1 MKTKWIIY
9 VLLLFTCLGCGYRFS
24 PGGENI
30 AAEIQEIFVGEF
42 SNSTSEANVENY
54 IRNAFFTRFRRSS
67 RFTVV
72 ADKDRADAVLAGK
85 IKSITTSHVAYSS
98 SDMAKEDRV
107 YMVLEVAFT
116 RTDNGKSIWTNK
128 GLTGREAY
136 NVQTDVS
143 STSANKNVAIRE
155 LSIDMADKA
164 FRNIMSGF

>member
-1 MKTKWIIY
+1 
-9 VLLLFTCLGCGYRFS
+9 
-24 PGGENI
+24 
-30 AAEIQEIFVGEF
+30 
-42 SNSTSEANVENY
+42 
-54 IRNAFFTRFRRSS
+54 
-67 RFTVV
+67 
-72 ADKDRADAVLAGK
+72 
-85 IKSITTSHVAYSS
+85 
-98 SDMAKEDRV
+98 MAKEDRV